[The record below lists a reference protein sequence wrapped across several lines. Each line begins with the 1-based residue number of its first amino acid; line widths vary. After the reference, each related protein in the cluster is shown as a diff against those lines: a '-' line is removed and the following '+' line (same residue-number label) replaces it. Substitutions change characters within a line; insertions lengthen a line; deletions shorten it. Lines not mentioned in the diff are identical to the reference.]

1 VNQAFTLAL
10 LAALPAG
17 CVLREPA
24 PAAPR
29 ARESVIDGG
38 LADGG
43 EASDG
48 GVEPEVSVPSPWRL
62 IEPQAGPRP
71 PPLLHASVVY
81 DSRRDR
87 LIVLGGHDTGTYPP
101 AFSSEVWELPLSEG
115 ASWQRIT
122 TTQQQSVPGPRAGAE
137 AVYDAARDRVW
148 WLGGEANTVHS
159 HEPVSEWFRD
169 LWALQ
174 FVAGG
179 GAAWVP
185 PEDLSQRQL
194 SFAHHHAA
202 LIIDSLD
209 RLLFFGGLVASE
221 FVPPPFY
228 VSSAIR
234 VHSTTVREPQWRGL
248 SGDVPGPARMAAA
261 YGYDAQA
268 DRLIVFGGV
277 ESTDWAPVDDAW
289 AYHVDRTTW
298 VRLEP
303 ACDVGGCP
311 SARWYAA
318 SAFDGAGRR
327 LWVHGGWDGSQSP
340 LSDTWSLE
348 LGDSPD
354 RPKWRRFPDGLA
366 RVGHAVV
373 FVPARRELVVFG
385 GLARSPHNATA
396 VLGLE

>member
-1 VNQAFTLAL
+1 MDAGVADAG
-10 LAALPAG
+10 AA
-17 CVLREPA
+17 R
-24 PAAPR
+24 
-29 ARESVIDGG
+29 D
-38 LADGG
+38 
-43 EASDG
+43 DG
-48 GVEPEVSVPSPWRL
+48 GVPEVSVPSPWRL
-62 IEPQAGPRP
+62 IEPQTGPRP

-87 LIVLGGHDTGTYPP
+87 LIVLGGHDTATYPP

-148 WLGGEANTVHS
+148 WLGGEGHTVHS

-169 LWALQ
+169 LWALT
-174 FVAGG
+174 FSDDDA
-179 GAAWVP
+179 AAWVP
-185 PEDLSQRQL
+185 PEDLSQLQL

-202 LIIDSLD
+202 LVIDSLE
-209 RLLFFGGLVASE
+209 RLLFFGGLVASDV
-221 FVPPPFY
+221 VPPPFY

-248 SGDVPGPARMAAA
+248 SGEVPGPARMAAA
-261 YGYDAQA
+261 YGYDAPT

-277 ESTDWAPVDDAW
+277 HSTDWVPVDDVW
-289 AYHVDRTTW
+289 AYDIVRTTW
-298 VRLEP
+298 ARLDP

-318 SAFDGAGRR
+318 SAFDATARR
-327 LWVHGGWDGSQSP
+327 LWVHGGWDANQAP
-340 LSDTWSLE
+340 LPDTWVLE
-348 LGDSPD
+348 LGETRD
-354 RPKWRRFPDGLA
+354 RPRWRRLPDSIP

-373 FVPARRELVVFG
+373 FVPARKELVVFG